1 LWQYRGAAV
10 EKYDKPRDDC
20 ARLQIPDVLFSR
32 LIFLADMSEPKS
44 PSLIAREALTRLA
57 AARLPP
63 TPANFQAA
71 YNEIANLPNVVNFA
85 EEPLRKLAGALVGN
99 NDEQLEL
106 LAALDAAITRR
117 SWQGVQDSLLG
128 FIGTFA
134 AVKQVRAD
142 AVQVPVLPVEFSNN
156 LARFVESVMPALG
169 HESGQVDEMAG
180 QLVRTLRQS
189 SVDVVEAQG
198 LLSNFSRQVS
208 FVAEEQHEIKD
219 SLLKLLQLII
229 ENIGELSLD
238 DSWLKGQVDGLLA
251 VVAPPLTLRHLDE
264 MERRLRDVMV
274 KQSEAKKRSVVAQAE
289 LREMLSAFI
298 GRLANMSD
306 SSAAFQG
313 KIEGSAEKIEH
324 IKKIEDLAPLLKEV
338 LTATRE
344 MAEDTA
350 GARDQ
355 LKSLQ
360 EKVLATEAEL
370 VQLHLEL
377 DNASAL
383 ARHDPLT
390 DALNRKG
397 LDEAMEREIASM
409 RRKDTP
415 LSVCMLDID
424 NFKLLND
431 RLGHD
436 VGDDALK
443 HLVAV
448 TRSCMRSFDTL
459 ARYGGEEFVI
469 LMPDTPLAQGV
480 DVISRLQREL
490 TKAFFLSGRE
500 KVLITFSAGVAQLAT
515 DETGVEGMRRAD
527 QAMYLAKRAGK
538 NRVLAA

>member
-1 LWQYRGAAV
+1 
-10 EKYDKPRDDC
+10 
-20 ARLQIPDVLFSR
+20 
-32 LIFLADMSEPKS
+32 MSEPKN
-44 PSLIAREALTRLA
+44 PSLIAREALTKLT

-63 TPANFQAA
+63 TPANFQAC
-71 YNEIANLPNVVNFA
+71 YNEIANLPNTVGFA
-85 EEPLRKLAGALVGN
+85 EGPLRKLAASLVAKD
-99 NDEQLEL
+99 DEQAQL
-106 LAALDAAITRR
+106 LGALDAAITRH
-117 SWQGVQDSLLG
+117 SWQGVQDALLG
-128 FIGTFA
+128 FVGTLTLA
-134 AVKQVRAD
+134 RRGALD
-142 AVQVPVLPVEFSNN
+142 PVQVPVLPADFSTK
-156 LARFVESVMPALG
+156 LAGFVESVMPALG
-169 HESGQVDEMAG
+169 HESEQVD
-180 QLVRTLRQS
+180 QLAEHLVQTLRQS
-189 SVDVVEAQG
+189 SVDVVVAQS
-198 LLSNFSRQVS
+198 LLTNFSRQVS

-219 SLLKLLQLII
+219 SLLKLLHLII

-264 MERRLRDVMV
+264 MERRLRDVMA

-289 LREMLSAFI
+289 LRQMLSAFI
-298 GRLANMSD
+298 GRLATMSD

-313 KIEGSAEKIEH
+313 RIEGSAEKIEQV
-324 IKKIEDLAPLLKEV
+324 KKIEDLAPLLKEV
-338 LTATRE
+338 LSATRE
-344 MAEDTA
+344 MAEETA
-350 GARDQ
+350 GAREQ
-355 LKSLQ
+355 LRSLQ
-360 EKVLATEAEL
+360 DKVLATEAEL

-397 LDEAMEREIASM
+397 LDEALEREIATV
-409 RRKDTP
+409 RRKDTT

-436 VGDDALK
+436 AGDGALK
-443 HLVAV
+443 HLVSV
-448 TRSCMRSFDTL
+448 TRGCMRSFDTL

-480 DVISRLQREL
+480 EVIARLQREL

-500 KVLITFSAGVAQLAT
+500 KVLITFSAGVAELAAE
-515 DETGVEGMRRAD
+515 ETGLEAIKRAD